1 MTMNATTQ
9 RTAGGAPQPRPWW
22 KEPMCWVVIGG
33 PASVVVASLATA
45 AIAWKH
51 IDPILQEER
60 SGASQVAIEGPPGS
74 STGPA
79 MQGRNHAASPPGG
92 SVAGGGGAAGR

>member
-1 MTMNATTQ
+1 MTKQDETT
-9 RTAGGAPQPRPWW
+9 RSDRAAGPRRPWW

-33 PASVVVASLATA
+33 PASVVAASLATA
-45 AIAWKH
+45 VIAWKH

-60 SGASQVAIEGPPGS
+60 SGASRVEVKGPPGS
-74 STGPA
+74 PTGPA

-92 SVAGGGGAAGR
+92 SVSGSGAAVR

>member
-1 MTMNATTQ
+1 MMRELQ
-9 RTAGGAPQPRPWW
+9 PGVRTAVGQPWW

-45 AIAWKH
+45 VIAWKH
-51 IDPILQEER
+51 IDPIIQEER
-60 SGASQVAIEGPPGS
+60 SGASQVQIQGPPGS

-79 MQGRNHAASPPGG
+79 MQGRNHAASPP
-92 SVAGGGGAAGR
+92 VAAPGANP

>member
-1 MTMNATTQ
+1 MKKLPTNHAQ
-9 RTAGGAPQPRPWW
+9 ADAPWW

-45 AIAWKH
+45 VIAWKH
-51 IDPILQEER
+51 IDPIIQEDKSGVNNVVLQ
-60 SGASQVAIEGPPGS
+60 GPPGS

-79 MQGRNHAASPPGG
+79 VQGRNHAAT
-92 SVAGGGGAAGR
+92 AGRTTGSAVTQP